1 MTQLAGNPREVARA
15 FGLKPHHIY
24 RLIKSGAV
32 RSHAF
37 GRRSIVFCADVERA
51 LRTLP
56 TTKTPHFMEANHAA

>member
-1 MTQLAGNPREVARA
+1 MTQLAGNPRDVARA

-56 TTKTPHFMEANHAA
+56 PTTPPHFMEANHAA

>member
-24 RLIKSGAV
+24 RLIRSGAV
-32 RSHAF
+32 QSHAL

-51 LRTLP
+51 LRELP
-56 TTKTPHFMEANHAA
+56 PVKSPQSMEAYHA

>member
-24 RLIKSGAV
+24 ALIKTGAV
-32 RSHAF
+32 QSHAF

-51 LRTLP
+51 LRELP
-56 TTKTPHFMEANHAA
+56 PVKAPQCMENRYA